1 MENLIVVLM
10 ALAVAALAIW
20 QYYAAQKRRQG
31 LQQWA
36 ESQGLTFDPGRDRG
50 FDERFPAFGCLRQGS
65 NRYAYNLMA
74 GRWRDYAFLG
84 FDYHYETYSHDSK
97 GRRQT
102 HHHRFSA
109 VVLGS
114 PVPLKPLFIRPEG
127 FFDRITEFLGFDDID
142 FESIEFSRAFYVKSP
157 EKRWAYNV
165 LHPRTM
171 DFLLKSPRFTLQF
184 DEGCAIAYRSS
195 QFALHEFEAAA
206 EVLRGILERLPRYLA
221 EESRRE
227 ESRQGGEGTP

>member
-1 MENLIVVLM
+1 VDTLIIVVIV
-10 ALAVAALAIW
+10 LAVAALAAW
-20 QYYAAQKRRQG
+20 QYYAAQRRRKE
-31 LQQWA
+31 LAQWA
-36 ESQGLTFDPGRDRG
+36 ASQSLTFDPGRDHS
-50 FDERFPAFGCLRQGS
+50 FDGKFQAFGCLRQGS

-74 GRWRDYAFLG
+74 GRWRGCAFLG

-97 GRRQT
+97 GHRQT

-114 PVPLKPLFIRPEG
+114 PAPLKSLFLRPEG
-127 FFDRITEFLGFDDID
+127 FFDRVTEFLGFDDID

-157 EKRWAYNV
+157 EKRWAYDV

-171 DFLLKSPRFTLQF
+171 EFLLKSPRFTLQF
-184 DEGCAIAYRSS
+184 DEEHAIAYRSS
-195 QFALHEFEAAA
+195 QFAPQEFEAAA
-206 EVLRGILERLPRYLA
+206 EVLRGILERLPRYLV

-227 ESRQGGEGTP
+227 QQGG